1 MKNSVKI
8 NKDIIEKMSQ
18 KLQNV
23 MENRQN
29 NYKNLQNQIVAPTF
43 IK

>member
-1 MKNSVKI
+1 MKNSVKT

-23 MENRQN
+23 IENRQN

>member
-1 MKNSVKI
+1 MKNSVKT
-8 NKDIIEKMSQ
+8 NKDITEKMSQ

>member
-1 MKNSVKI
+1 MKNSVKT

>member
-1 MKNSVKI
+1 MKNSVKT

-18 KLQNV
+18 KLQNI